1 MRLPCVKS
9 LSLEGYFGISP
20 KVSFHEAKGA
30 DYNFIDEMFDKQNLG
45 FFINIDSVDYGEIR
59 ISG

>member
-1 MRLPCVKS
+1 MRLSCIRS

-20 KVSFHEAKGA
+20 KVSFHDAKGA

-45 FFINIDSVDYGEIR
+45 FFMDIASVDYGETR
-59 ISG
+59 FGG